1 MKTWVG
7 LALGTLLSLGA
18 SSAVCAAGADVAAPA
33 HATDDSIEVVV
44 VTAKRPVPVY
54 EVVVTGKRASKTK
67 ADRTP
72 PAMAVDVPKLELALG
87 ERPKFRL

>member
-1 MKTWVG
+1 MLVG

-18 SSAVCAAGADVAAPA
+18 TSTVWAAGADVAAPA
-33 HATDDSIEVVV
+33 PGTDEGIEVVV
-44 VTAKRPVPVY
+44 VTARRPVPVY

-72 PAMAVDVPKLELALG
+72 PAMAVEVPKLELARS